1 MPAVGCPFIG
11 FGPAAS
17 GTPTRRA
24 SIAAPAMN
32 APLPRRFTRSPLRI
46 IDRLCAF
53 PSGKVFGHA

>member
-1 MPAVGCPFIG
+1 
-11 FGPAAS
+11 
-17 GTPTRRA
+17 
-24 SIAAPAMN
+24 MN